1 MTMREHVLQE
11 ALALPPEDRAFLAE
25 HLEQSLHHGEFAL
38 PEVAAAWTAEIDR
51 RIAAYDRGEIQAS
64 DADVVPGV
72 PFEPADD
79 KRVLVSVHIGERL
92 HDAGEPSIRGN
103 LDFEAIG
110 LDDKEIPIE
119 REPGP

>member
-1 MTMREHVLQE
+1 MKVELFSSSHVE
-11 ALALPPEDRAFLAE
+11 N
-25 HLEQSLHHGEFAL
+25 
-38 PEVAAAWTAEIDR
+38 
-51 RIAAYDRGEIQAS
+51 RGPWANTNGIQAS